1 MVVVGIFPKFQPIWW
16 RDLSLTW
23 RMTRGRKPRR
33 RERAKLTMILLY
45 SDCKWCL
52 VYWVVGWG

>member
-1 MVVVGIFPKFQPIWW
+1 
-16 RDLSLTW
+16 
-23 RMTRGRKPRR
+23 MTRGRKPRR

-52 VYWVVGWG
+52 VYWVVVIQGPRLASISKWVGET